1 MDFLTK
7 LPTVPI
13 KAKIRTSSQFIER
26 FISSSTTIYLFKI
39 HELLCITF
47 RLNLELNYHISQ
59 PGEIEM
65 KDFWNKRYQ
74 ETDFVY
80 GTQPNVYFKEQ
91 IDLLKQGS
99 LILPADGEGRN
110 AVYAASKG
118 WDVTAVDYS
127 EEGRDK
133 ALRLANAKD
142 VEIQYHLSDLSAY
155 DFSPTTYD
163 AAAFIYVHLPRSI
176 IEIVYQNVIK
186 SLKKGATVIVE
197 VYSFNQLG
205 RDSGGPQ
212 DERVLYTK
220 DRLGHLLSG
229 TEIQLLEEQEVELR
243 EGKYHDGKAMV
254 LRALATR
261 S

>member
-1 MDFLTK
+1 
-7 LPTVPI
+7 
-13 KAKIRTSSQFIER
+13 
-26 FISSSTTIYLFKI
+26 
-39 HELLCITF
+39 
-47 RLNLELNYHISQ
+47 
-59 PGEIEM
+59 M

-74 ETDFVY
+74 DTDFVY

-91 IDLLKQGS
+91 INLLKPGS

-127 EEGRDK
+127 KEGRDK
-133 ALRLANAKD
+133 ALQLANAKS
-142 VEIQYHLSDLSAY
+142 VKIQYHLSDLSVF
-155 DFSPTTYD
+155 DFPVVTYD
-163 AAAFIYVHLPRSI
+163 AVAFIYVHLPRSI
-176 IEIVYQNVIK
+176 IETVYQNVIN

-197 VYSFNQLG
+197 VYSINQLG

-220 DRLGHLLSG
+220 NRLKELLSG
-229 TEIQLLEEQEVELR
+229 TEIQFLEEQEIELN
-243 EGKYHDGKAMV
+243 EGKYHNGKAMV